1 MPGVSVQTFI
11 SREYNDKEVGGHL
24 FGYIGEIDIK
34 QLPKYKKR
42 DSANY
47 KLGDWIGKARIEQEF
62 DNFLRGEDG
71 YQFMEVDARGR
82 MRRAVKSKNIFTGI
96 ENKAATPG
104 NNIRL
109 TIDRD
114 LQLSAY
120 NALEGKVG
128 GVVVVDVNSGE
139 ILTMVSR
146 PSFDP
151 SRFSKGI
158 TPEYWSSLIG
168 NPNNPLRDRTIQEH
182 YSPGST
188 FKTISAIAAIE
199 EGLLQLIK
207 LYNAGKLFGL
217 DEEYT
222 MTGKN
227 LDMGQRMFLPL

>member
-1 MPGVSVQTFI
+1 MLTINSV
-11 SREYNDKEVGGHL
+11 
-24 FGYIGEIDIK
+24 IG
-34 QLPKYKKR
+34 
-42 DSANY
+42 S
-47 KLGDWIGKARIEQEF
+47 KARIEQEF

-199 EGLLQLIK
+199 EGIITADQTIQCGPTFRLGRRVYRDWKKSGHGATNVFTSLKNSVDVYYYKIASQMDIDVLASYAK
-207 LYNAGKLFGL
+207 MFGTWFK
-217 DEEYT
+217 D
-222 MTGKN
+222 
-227 LDMGQRMFLPL
+227 